1 MTVRLV
7 DAHVHLW
14 DLDRHGLSWFRADLG
29 LPRRALG
36 SDLRAAAGAGPLVGA
51 GVPLE
56 RAVAV
61 QAGDADD
68 EVRWLRAQREGV
80 VGGVVLQFVPED
92 PGRLD
97 AATAGPGGPVRGA
110 RVAVPDRAEDLG
122 DVPGLDALV
131 GRAAELGL
139 VVEFLVRWQQLAAV
153 ALLAE
158 RHPDATVV
166 VCHLGLGAG
175 APVAGWARG
184 LAELAAQANAA
195 AKVSGVVT
203 AAADGSARIA
213 QVVATA
219 VDAFGLER
227 LMFGS
232 DWPIS
237 AKVAPYPQIV
247 ARTAAALP
255 ALTATE
261 AAAFWG
267 GTAARLYR
275 L

>member
-36 SDLRAAAGAGPLVGA
+36 SDLRAVAGAGPLLGV

-61 QAGDADD
+61 QAGDGDD
-68 EVRWLRAQREGV
+68 EVRWLTAQRDGV
-80 VGGVVLQFVPED
+80 VGAVVLQHVPEQR
-92 PGRLD
+92 GCLE
-97 AATAGPGGPVRGA
+97 AATAVPGGTVRGV
-110 RVAVPDRAEDLG
+110 RVAVPGRAEDLG
-122 DVPGLDALV
+122 DVPGLDALM
-131 GRAAELGL
+131 GRAAELGV
-139 VVEFLVRWQQLAAV
+139 VVEFLVRWEQLAAV
-153 ALLAE
+153 ALLAA
-158 RHPDATVV
+158 RHPATSVV
-166 VCHLGLGAG
+166 VCHLGLGSG
-175 APVAGWARG
+175 ALVEGWARG
-184 LAELAAQANAA
+184 LAQLAAQANAA

-203 AAADGSARIA
+203 AAAGDSARMA

-237 AKVAPYPQIV
+237 ARVAPYPQIV

-255 ALTATE
+255 TLTATE
-261 AAAFWG
+261 TAAFWG

>member
-29 LPRRALG
+29 LPRQALAT
-36 SDLRAAAGAGPLVGA
+36 DLRAVAGAGPLVGV

-61 QAGDADD
+61 QAGDGDD
-68 EVRWLRAQREGV
+68 EVRWLTARRDGV
-80 VGGVVLQFVPED
+80 IGGVVLQYVPEA
-92 PGRLD
+92 PGRLE
-97 AATAGPGGPVRGA
+97 AAIAGHGGLVRGV
-110 RVAVPDRAEDLG
+110 RVAVPGRAEDLG
-122 DVPGLDALV
+122 DVPGLDALM
-131 GRAAELGL
+131 GRAAELGV
-139 VVEFLVRWQQLAAV
+139 VVELLVRSQQLPAV

-158 RHPDATVV
+158 RHPGVTVV

-175 APVAGWARG
+175 APVEGWARG
-184 LAELAAQANAA
+184 LAQLAAQPNAA
-195 AKVSGVVT
+195 AKVSGVVS
-203 AAADGSARIA
+203 AAADDAARLTRA
-213 QVVATA
+213 VATA
-219 VDAFGLER
+219 ADAFGLER

-261 AAAFWG
+261 TAAFWG

>member
-14 DLDRHGLSWFRADLG
+14 DLDRHRLTWFRADLG
-29 LPRRALG
+29 LPRQALAA
-36 SDLRAAAGAGPLVGA
+36 DLRAAAGSEPLGRPGA
-51 GVPLE
+51 GLGT
-56 RAVAV
+56 AVAV
-61 QAGDADD
+61 QAGDGDD
-68 EVRWLRAQREGV
+68 EVRWLTAQRAGV
-80 VGGVVLQFVPED
+80 IGAVVLQYVPEE

-97 AATAGPGGPVRGA
+97 AAIVGQGGPVRGV
-110 RVAVPDRAEDLG
+110 RVAVPGRAEDLG
-122 DVPGLDALV
+122 DVPGLDALMD
-131 GRAAELGL
+131 RAAELGL

-158 RHPDATVV
+158 RHPGANVV

-175 APVAGWARG
+175 APVEGWARG
-184 LAELAAQANAA
+184 LAQLAAQPNAA

-203 AAADGSARIA
+203 AAADDAARLA
-213 QVVATA
+213 RAVATA
-219 VDAFGLER
+219 VDAYGPER

-237 AKVAPYPQIV
+237 AKVAPYPQVV

-255 ALTATE
+255 VLTATE